1 MNILAFY
8 FSGTG
13 NTKFVVEEMK
23 RTFETHNI
31 DMTLINIEAFQE
43 HDVEKIKE
51 ADRLLFAYP
60 VYGSMAPMIMWQFI
74 KRICPYLDEKKTMV
88 VATQLM
94 FSGDG
99 GAYLARILRK
109 CYAQVI
115 SIEHFNMPSN
125 LSDVKLFKVL
135 DDQEASKAGERVKQ
149 KIELYCMDVAKNILI
164 KRGDGVGSILLGSIQ
179 RIPFSKWERK
189 LAKNVRIDPQVC
201 NTCGHCVTICP
212 MDNLFLEDGKIAQK
226 GICTLCYR
234 CVNQCPEKAMSILS
248 KKPPQKQY
256 RGIRKE
262 SI

>member
-1 MNILAFY
+1 
-8 FSGTG
+8 
-13 NTKFVVEEMK
+13 
-23 RTFETHNI
+23 
-31 DMTLINIEAFQE
+31 MTVINIEDFQE

-60 VYGSMAPMIMWQFI
+60 VYGSMAPMIMWQFV
-74 KRICPYLDEKKTMV
+74 KRICPYLDDKKTMV
-88 VATQLM
+88 VATQQM

-109 CYAQVI
+109 CYAQVV

-135 DDQEASKAGERVKQ
+135 DEEEARKVGDRVKQ
-149 KIELYCMDVAKNILI
+149 KIALYCMDVAKNILT

-189 LAKNVRIDPQVC
+189 LVKNVKIDLDRC
-201 NTCGHCVTICP
+201 TTCGHCVAICP
-212 MDNLFLEDGKIAQK
+212 MDNLYVENDKIAQN
-226 GICTLCYR
+226 GNCTLCYR
-234 CVNQCPEKAMSILS
+234 CVNQCPEKAISILS
-248 KKPPQKQY
+248 KRPPLKQY
-256 RGIRKE
+256 KGIRKE